1 MAIKII
7 AMLLLATP
15 VFADVYEPESFCH
28 VVSKNGDEAEGY
40 PTYKKVVFTDY
51 QKAEEYAY
59 LVNGLLLK
67 DKDTSEFQVFH
78 ADGIDVPLLNMQCG
92 FSE

>member
-1 MAIKII
+1 MILI
-7 AMLLLATP
+7 LLLIIATP

-28 VVSKNGDEAEGY
+28 VLNKDGNEANGY
-40 PTYKKVVFTDY
+40 PTYKKVIFTEF

-67 DKDTSEFQVFH
+67 DKDSGKFQVFH

-92 FSE
+92 YSE